1 MIKRVRTQGKHPKN
15 SIPLHVNFPQRR
27 SCIESADNQ
36 VDYEGTLEN
45 TNRTSTIEEGITA
58 HFPKFPH
65 DSNIKEII
73 GDNIDSS
80 TFEGRNSKEKSKRSH
95 NESIPTA
102 KSSMLQ
108 VNKKRKS
115 SMVHAEKIADEIS
128 YSN

>member
-1 MIKRVRTQGKHPKN
+1 MIKRVSHQEKDPKY
-15 SIPLHVNFPQRR
+15 SIPLQVKFPKKR
-27 SCIESADNQ
+27 SCIESADIQ
-36 VDYEGTLEN
+36 VDFEGTLEN

-58 HFPKFPH
+58 HIPKFPH
-65 DSNIKEII
+65 GSNIKEII

-80 TFEGRNSKEKSKRSH
+80 TVEGRNSKEKSKRSH

-108 VNKKRKS
+108 VNKKRKL
-115 SMVHAEKIADEIS
+115 SMVHADMVADEIS